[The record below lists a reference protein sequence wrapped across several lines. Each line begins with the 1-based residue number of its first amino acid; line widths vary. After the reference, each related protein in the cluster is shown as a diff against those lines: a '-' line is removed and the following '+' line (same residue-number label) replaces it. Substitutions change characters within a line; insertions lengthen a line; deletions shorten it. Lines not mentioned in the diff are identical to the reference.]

1 MRTNWL
7 QPVVFCV
14 AVLFHPA
21 AFAQEDLS
29 KVEIKTEKLSDTTYM
44 MMGAGGNLG
53 LSIGGD
59 VVFVIDDQFAP
70 LTPKI
75 QAAIAKLTDKPVKF
89 VLNTHWHFDHT
100 GGNENM
106 GKAGAVIVAHEN
118 VRKRMSVEGF
128 IEFLGMKTQA
138 EPKLA
143 LPVVTFTRDVSFHI
157 NGDELFAYH
166 APRAHTDG
174 DAIVHFKKSNVI
186 HMGDVFFNKLYPFID
201 TSSGGTVDGVIQAVD
216 RVLSVAG
223 DQTKIIPGHGPL
235 ATKADLKAYRGM
247 LATVSARIAAQIK
260 QGKTFE
266 QTAAAKPTAEF
277 DGVWGKGF
285 LPPEKFVAMI
295 YGNLG
300 NLKKRSGEK
309 RK

>member
-1 MRTNWL
+1 MKTNWL
-7 QPVVFCV
+7 RPVVFYA
-14 AVLFHPA
+14 AVLVCPA
-21 AFAQEDLS
+21 AFAQQDFS
-29 KVEIKTEKLSDTTYM
+29 KVEITTEKLSDTTYM
-44 MMGAGGNLG
+44 MMGEGGNLG
-53 LSIGGD
+53 LSVGGD
-59 VVFVIDDQFAP
+59 AVFVIDDQFAP
-70 LTPKI
+70 LTSKI

-138 EPKLA
+138 EPKPA

-157 NGDELFAYH
+157 NGDELFAYYV
-166 APRAHTDG
+166 PRAHTDG
-174 DAIVHFKKSNVI
+174 DAIVQFKKSNVI

-216 RVLSVAG
+216 RALKAAG

-235 ATKADLKAYRGM
+235 ATKADLKTYRDM
-247 LATVSARIAAQIK
+247 LATVSARITAQIK
-260 QGKTFE
+260 QGKTLE
-266 QTAAAKPTAEF
+266 QVVAAKPTAEF

-285 LPPEKFVAMI
+285 LPPEKFVAMV
-295 YGNLG
+295 YG
-300 NLKKRSGEK
+300 NLKKRNGEK